1 MDANRAPAVLVG
13 WKSGTWLTFGRTAK
27 TAAVA
32 RLKYDNTRKVSH
44 FHLQVTVTYVVVVVI
59 D

>member
-1 MDANRAPAVLVG
+1 VG

-44 FHLQVTVTYVVVVVI
+44 FHLQVTVTCVVVVVI